1 MNRATILIL
10 DDDEAALLALTM
22 ILRPDGYRVLSATTV
37 AEAKQLVDAN
47 DLAVVIADQ
56 RLPDGQGTAFLGEV
70 RKKSPDTIRILLT
83 GYPDVHAAVSSIND
97 GHVYRFFS
105 KPWDDEEL
113 RMAVQDSVHSYQLR
127 RENRRLY
134 DLTVS
139 QSMQLRTLNRE
150 LERQNKSSHERI
162 ERITIELEENLL
174 DVIRLLSNVQELR
187 SKAIAGHALRVSKG
201 SLWIARKLRLDK
213 RASRDIEIA
222 AMLHDIGKLGLEDDI
237 IHKETYRLNRHE
249 KGLHRQIPILGESIL
264 ATIPALQGAAR
275 IVRHQGEWF
284 NGNGFPDQM
293 AGAEIPIG
301 SRIIAV
307 MDAYEETR
315 QLSWLMEDEG
325 RRFDPAVVERLKD
338 YLEVRGSTHSSGVE
352 LTLDPDDLTEGMV
365 LTRDIYTEHGLML
378 ATRGVM
384 VDDTIIDQIR
394 NFDQV
399 SPLRGKIYAKR

>member
-1 MNRATILIL
+1 MNRATILVL
-10 DDDEAALLALTM
+10 DDDEAALMALTM
-22 ILRPDGYRVLSATTV
+22 ILRPDGYRVLSATTI
-37 AEAKQLVDAN
+37 AEAKHLVQQHDI
-47 DLAVVIADQ
+47 AVVIADQ
-56 RLPDGQGTAFLGEV
+56 RLPDGTGTAFLGDV
-70 RKKSPDTIRILLT
+70 RKMSPDTIRIVLT
-83 GYPDVHAAVSSIND
+83 GYPDVNSAVSSIND

-105 KPWDDEEL
+105 KPWDDDEL
-113 RMAVQDSVHSYQLR
+113 RLAVQDSVHSYQLR

-139 QSMQLRTLNRE
+139 QSVQLRSLNTE
-150 LERQNKSSHERI
+150 LEQQNLNSHEQI

-201 SLWIARKLRLDK
+201 SLWIARKLRVEK
-213 RASRDIEIA
+213 RACRDIEIA
-222 AMLHDIGKLGLEDDI
+222 AMLHDIGKLALDDEI
-237 IHKETYRLNRHE
+237 IHKETYRLSRQE
-249 KGLHRQIPILGESIL
+249 KELHRQIPILGESIL
-264 ATIPALQGAAR
+264 ATIPALQGAAK

-284 NGNGFPDQM
+284 NGNGFPDRLR
-293 AGAEIPIG
+293 GADIPIG

-315 QLSWLMEDEG
+315 QLHVLQEDNG
-325 RRFDPAVVERLKD
+325 RRFDPQVID
-338 YLEVRGSTHSSGVE
+338 YLRAYLESRGTNHASNIE
-352 LTLDPDDLTEGMV
+352 LTLDPDDLIEGMV

-399 SPLRGKIYAKR
+399 SPLRGKIHARR